1 MNAMNRTHA
10 TRHRLALGVFAA
22 LLLPAS
28 SLFAQDSGQAT
39 DPHRHHDT
47 PSSTGQDAAEPMQGM
62 DHSTMDHSR
71 MDHSKMEH
79 MAEGHAGMQHDL
91 SSMPGGHRRMDHA
104 AHAPNQPRTPVPPLT
119 DSDRAAATPPVHG
132 HPSGDNR
139 VHGFMLI
146 DGLEAWDSDEGTAWS
161 WSGRGWIGT
170 DLDRLWLRSSGESVS
185 GHSETAELEL
195 LYGRSFSPWW
205 DVVAGLRRDFAPGD
219 GDAQDFVAIGLQG
232 LAPQKFEVEATA
244 YLGEHG
250 QGAIRLETGYE
261 VLLTNRLVLQPRL
274 ELEAFGKDD
283 PARGIGSGLGTA
295 EIGLRLRYEFTR
307 KFAPYVG
314 VVHERAFDGTADLRR
329 DSSQPVDDTRI
340 VVGVRTW
347 F

>member
-1 MNAMNRTHA
+1 MNRTHT

-22 LLLPAS
+22 LLLPMS
-28 SLFAQDSGQAT
+28 SLFAQESGQAT
-39 DPHRHHDT
+39 DPHQQHDAH
-47 PSSTGQDAAEPMQGM
+47 SSTVGDSAESMQGM
-62 DHSTMDHSR
+62 DHSTMDHS
-71 MDHSKMEH
+71 KMEH
-79 MAEGHAGMQHDL
+79 AAGEHAGMQHDM
-91 SSMPGGHRRMDHA
+91 SSMPGEHRHMEHP
-104 AHAPNQPRTPVPPLT
+104 AHAPDQPRTPIPPLA

-132 HPSGDNR
+132 HPFGDNR
-139 VHGFMLI
+139 IHGFMLI

-170 DLDRLWLRSSGESVS
+170 DLDRLWLRSDGEGVS
-185 GHSETAELEL
+185 GHAETAELEV
-195 LYGRSFSPWW
+195 LYGHSISPWW
-205 DVVAGLRRDFAPGD
+205 DVVAGLRHDFAPGDGDGD

-244 YLGEHG
+244 YLGERG
-250 QGAIRLETGYE
+250 QSAIRLETGYE
-261 VLLTNRLVLQPRL
+261 LLLTNRLILQPRL

-307 KFAPYVG
+307 RFAPYIG
-314 VVHERAFDGTADLRR
+314 VVHERAFGGTADLRR
-329 DSSQPVDDTRI
+329 EMAQPVDDTRV
-340 VVGVRTW
+340 VVGIRTW